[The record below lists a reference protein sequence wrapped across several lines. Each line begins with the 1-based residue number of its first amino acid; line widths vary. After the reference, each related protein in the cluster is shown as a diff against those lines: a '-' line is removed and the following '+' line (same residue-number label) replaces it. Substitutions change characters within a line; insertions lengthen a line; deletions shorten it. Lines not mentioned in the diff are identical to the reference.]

1 MGSGNVGQRARLETA
16 EVCNRGQ
23 RRDLTAGACA
33 AGDRERNG
41 VWCCV
46 QVTKREKPTQ
56 RLQDGETKMYRVP
69 SLDFAVIGLIPN
81 TLKPRLWTVSPP
93 RSTSEKRDLICLE
106 RGSLSFWVGFIYFSP
121 RRGQH
126 PRARLLMGCE
136 RRRRLARFVLGGWG

>member
-69 SLDFAVIGLIPN
+69 SGFCSHWFD
-81 TLKPRLWTVSPP
+81 SQH
-93 RSTSEKRDLICLE
+93 LE
-106 RGSLSFWVGFIYFSP
+106 TKIVNCKSSSFN
-121 RRGQH
+121 Q
-126 PRARLLMGCE
+126 
-136 RRRRLARFVLGGWG
+136 

>member
-81 TLKPRLWTVSPP
+81 TLKPRL
-93 RSTSEKRDLICLE
+93 
-106 RGSLSFWVGFIYFSP
+106 
-121 RRGQH
+121 
-126 PRARLLMGCE
+126 
-136 RRRRLARFVLGGWG
+136 